1 MRKDQEEGGVERL
14 ELDASEDTHADP
26 ESCQGGE
33 LPLDSTLVFPVG
45 TYPVVYISLDT

>member
-1 MRKDQEEGGVERL
+1 MRPDQEEGGVERL

-33 LPLDSTLVFPVG
+33 LPLDSTLVFPMG
-45 TYPVVYISLDT
+45 MYPVAHFPLET